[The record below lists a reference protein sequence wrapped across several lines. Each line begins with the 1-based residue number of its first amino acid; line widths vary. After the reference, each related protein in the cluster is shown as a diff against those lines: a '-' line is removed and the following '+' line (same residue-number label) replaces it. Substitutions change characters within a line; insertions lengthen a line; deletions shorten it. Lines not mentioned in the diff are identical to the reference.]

1 MDPEGPMA
9 SASCLG
15 DVGLCVWGTLMSAR
29 RNRDFRGGVLVRGF
43 GPPPTCPRGASP
55 TAAAPAV
62 LPRDCRQNLLIVKP
76 KKKKKKKAT

>member
-29 RNRDFRGGVLVRGF
+29 RNRDFRGEAARRRGVLVRAF

-55 TAAAPAV
+55 TATAPAV
-62 LPRDCRQNLLIVKP
+62 LPRDCRQNLLV
-76 KKKKKKKAT
+76 